1 MAVTAPEA
9 PEAGASPAA
18 KTGRRR
24 LWVAGVVIVAALGF
38 LVSRG
43 LGDATV
49 YFKTADEA
57 LAQRDG
63 LGDRRFRLEGAVVP
77 GSVQPAANGVQFQV
91 RGAAGGTVN
100 VVHQGDPP
108 ELFQP
113 DIPVVLEGRWDG
125 DRYASDRIM
134 VKHSSEYRA
143 ENPERVDRYVGDDR
157 AKAR

>member
-1 MAVTAPEA
+1 MTVAAAPARAVP
-9 PEAGASPAA
+9 
-18 KTGRRR
+18 GRRR
-24 LWVAGVVIVAALGF
+24 LWVAGAVIAAALGF
-38 LVSRG
+38 LLFQG
-43 LGDATV
+43 LGEATV

-57 LAQRDG
+57 VAQKED

-77 GSVQPAANGVQFQV
+77 GTVQAVPGRVAFDV
-91 RGAAGGTVN
+91 RGTGGGTVG

-134 VKHSSEYRA
+134 VKHTSEYRA
-143 ENPERVDRYVGDDR
+143 ENPERVDSYVGKDR
-157 AKAR
+157 AGGQ